1 MKVSCVQM
9 MVNCERAAGQRSVEG
24 QFRSGSWRRH
34 LRGDTESEGAGGSG
48 EGSWGTESCLC
59 KGRGGVGAGLRSFR
73 RTGAT
78 LGGQQAWAGL
88 GRPVGPRDA
97 IPVSPYSSSTGS
109 PQWGVPDGESLMGV

>member
-34 LRGDTESEGAGGSG
+34 LRGDTESEGAGGGG

-78 LGGQQAWAGL
+78 LGDSRLGL
-88 GRPVGPRDA
+88 GWGD
-97 IPVSPYSSSTGS
+97 
-109 PQWGVPDGESLMGV
+109 QWGPKMPSQ

>member
-34 LRGDTESEGAGGSG
+34 LRADTESEGAGGGG
-48 EGSWGTESCLC
+48 EGSWGPESCLC
-59 KGRGGVGAGLRSFR
+59 KGRGRAGAGLRSFR

-88 GRPVGPRDA
+88 GRSVGPLRCHL
-97 IPVSPYSSSTGS
+97 SLLQQHWES
-109 PQWGVPDGESLMGV
+109 QWGVPDGESLMGV